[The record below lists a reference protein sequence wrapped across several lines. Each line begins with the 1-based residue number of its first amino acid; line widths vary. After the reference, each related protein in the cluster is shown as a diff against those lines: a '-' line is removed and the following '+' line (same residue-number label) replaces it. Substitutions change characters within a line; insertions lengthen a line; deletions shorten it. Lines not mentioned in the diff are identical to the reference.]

1 VQPHAPIAASALHAK
16 NNMHDALHF
25 TEPLRVQVVG
35 HLDVFVVRPGDLEG
49 EACTSSAARSTC
61 RPNEAP
67 LLGYVEYMMSMR
79 RSQPYPIVMV
89 HGGGQT
95 GTNFIGTPDG
105 CEGWAQ

>member
-1 VQPHAPIAASALHAK
+1 
-16 NNMHDALHF
+16 
-25 TEPLRVQVVG
+25 
-35 HLDVFVVRPGDLEG
+35 
-49 EACTSSAARSTC
+49 
-61 RPNEAP
+61 
-67 LLGYVEYMMSMR
+67 MMSMR